1 MNTYGLRCQKND
13 VKFEMELTQY
23 EDADFIYVVRFK
35 KIGSATNEAA
45 YRDVCSK
52 LLSNMSL

>member
-23 EDADFIYVVRFK
+23 ESADFIYVVRFK
-35 KIGSATNEAA
+35 IIGISANDAV
-45 YRDVCSK
+45 Y
-52 LLSNMSL
+52 